1 MVIHEDINLGAKIT
15 QQDAERQEKTVSRLL
30 SLLETEPGVILADE
44 VGMGKTFV
52 ALATALTYITN
63 ANRHKRILI
72 LTPSKELKDK
82 WDKDIDTFRISCI
95 REKSPLKKLAKDE
108 GIDSIKDLL
117 IKEKVDFLFYPSLPT
132 VYPPGYK
139 TDVQVKDF
147 SDILEGESRPGH
159 FVGVATV
166 VLKLFNLINPTRAYF
181 GQKDFQQSVVIKQ
194 MVRDLNL
201 AISIIVVPTVRD
213 KDGLALS
220 SRNVFLNRRERGEAI
235 ALYQSLLLA
244 KKLIAEGSRS
254 IRFIK
259 TKMKNYLRKYKLIRL
274 DYIEICRSEDL
285 ATVKIISKKT
295 VISITAF
302 VGKTRLIDNVII

>member
-1 MVIHEDINLGAKIT
+1 MRVTSSLDQIQKVT
-15 QQDAERQEKTVSRLL
+15 AELCR
-30 SLLETEPGVILADE
+30 G
-44 VGMGKTFV
+44 GKTIGFIPTMGALHEGHLALVRKSKAVNDITIVSIFV
-52 ALATALTYITN
+52 N
-63 ANRHKRILI
+63 PKQFGHN
-72 LTPSKELKDK
+72 ED
-82 WDKDIDTFRISCI
+82 
-95 REKSPLKKLAKDE
+95 LKKYPRPIGKDRT
-108 GIDSIKDLL
+108 LL